1 MMFVYFQQNVSPT
14 ISLFLVELEKS
25 AEALRDYGFLVGK
38 VSCEKEL
45 VQEYCT
51 EERYQHTAFLFR
63 GGKEFLSFDL
73 DTVFD
78 VNSIVSEVL
87 L

>member
-1 MMFVYFQQNVSPT
+1 MAKLNELIVFVTVDIEDVHVFGAVAF
-14 ISLFLVELEKS
+14 SLNS
-25 AEALRDYGFLVGK
+25 NALPCLSVRD
-38 VSCEKEL
+38 
-45 VQEYCT
+45 
-51 EERYQHTAFLFR
+51 
-63 GGKEFLSFDL
+63 GKEFLGFDL

>member
-1 MMFVYFQQNVSPT
+1 MGTCVIPQDSLGDRCLIGVTPDSPT
-14 ISLFLVELEKS
+14 GIVSSELSLCPRS
-25 AEALRDYGFLVGK
+25 
-38 VSCEKEL
+38 
-45 VQEYCT
+45 
-51 EERYQHTAFLFR
+51 
-63 GGKEFLSFDL
+63 GGEFLTFDL

>member
-1 MMFVYFQQNVSPT
+1 MEDICVCISALSL
-14 ISLFLVELEKS
+14 ISL
-25 AEALRDYGFLVGK
+25 
-38 VSCEKEL
+38 
-45 VQEYCT
+45 
-51 EERYQHTAFLFR
+51 R
-63 GGKEFLSFDL
+63 GGKEFLGFDL